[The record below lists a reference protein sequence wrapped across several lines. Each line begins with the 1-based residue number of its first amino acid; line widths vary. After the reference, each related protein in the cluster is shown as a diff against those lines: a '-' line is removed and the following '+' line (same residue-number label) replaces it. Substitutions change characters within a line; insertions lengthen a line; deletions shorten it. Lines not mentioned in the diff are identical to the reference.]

1 MEVTINALAIG
12 YVLMKTNILI
22 IGAGPYGISLFYELK
37 RQKQDVLIVGSP
49 FSLWMNHMIN
59 TLNLRSNI
67 LASEIYS
74 TDHQFSWKAYFNSI
88 GMNSKIDKRMRIPVT
103 WFQHYA
109 QWILNQLPEKPIDDK
124 IIYLDHLQKH
134 FVATT
139 TRGLNIE
146 AKQVVIATGIGEHL
160 FLPPSL
166 MPLDSKQV
174 IHSYYTNHYQDTKDN
189 KILVLG
195 AGQSAADTLIALS
208 PFNKLVWAHRKPV
221 IYYHE
226 PLNIPQTVF
235 NIIHRLTPV
244 FYYFPKAIHSLFGQK
259 FVSPTIDPIVKDKIR
274 FENVEEI
281 LVSIEDLDLKSQD
294 NKIVSQKLNQTF
306 DYLIACTGYKFKL
319 STFNFLSQTII
330 DKIHINKNAIPIL
343 NWNFETSFP
352 GLYMIGGIAEQTHGP
367 AVRFMMGCRQA
378 TLNVSRALIQ

>member
-1 MEVTINALAIG
+1 MVVILNVWATG
-12 YVLMKTNILI
+12 FKSMRTNILI

-59 TLNLRSNI
+59 ILNLRSNI

-74 TDHQFSWKAYFNSI
+74 TDNRFSWKAYFNSI
-88 GMNSKIDKRMRIPVT
+88 GMSSKIDKRMRIPVT

-109 QWILNQLPEKPIDDK
+109 QWILSQLPAKPIEDK
-124 IIYLDHLQKH
+124 IIYLDHLQNQ

-139 TRGLNIE
+139 VNGLNIE

-160 FLPPSL
+160 YLPPSL
-166 MPLDSKQV
+166 TPLESKRV
-174 IHSYYTNHYQDTKDN
+174 IHSYYTNDYQDTKDK

-195 AGQSAADTLIALS
+195 AGQSAGDTLIALS

-226 PLNIPQTVF
+226 PLNIPRKLF

-244 FYYFPKAIHSLFGQK
+244 FYYFPRTINSLLGKK

-274 FENVEEI
+274 YKNVEEFQ
-281 LVSIEDLDLKSQD
+281 LSIEDLELKSENDQ
-294 NKIVSQKLNQTF
+294 IVSQKLNQSF
-306 DYLIACTGYKFKL
+306 DCIIACTGYKFKL
-319 STFNFLSQTII
+319 STFNFLSQTLK
-330 DKIHINKNAIPIL
+330 DKIKINNNAIPSL
-343 NWNFETSFP
+343 NWSFETTFP
-352 GLYMIGGIAEQTHGP
+352 GLYMIGGIAEYTHGP

-378 TLNVSRALIQ
+378 TLNVSRALTR